1 MKVYERKKV
10 TKQRLSLSSKKD
22 EKEKLESKIKKPKKT
37 RKSTNSL
44 EDFISSQKE
53 YFNQVDKIVNLNHT

>member
-22 EKEKLESKIKKPKKT
+22 EKEKSESKIKKPKKT

-53 YFNQVDKIVNLNHT
+53 YFNQVDKIVNQFHN